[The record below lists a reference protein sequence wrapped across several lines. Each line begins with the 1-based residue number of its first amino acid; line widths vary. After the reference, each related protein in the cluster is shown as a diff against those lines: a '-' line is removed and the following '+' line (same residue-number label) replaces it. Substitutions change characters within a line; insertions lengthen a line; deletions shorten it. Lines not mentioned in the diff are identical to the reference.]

1 MQYFKQAVQT
11 RQPEHCAKH
20 TNQRQKR
27 RKETMCGQSPSS
39 PVYLRTVRQ
48 GVRLSLRVLPS
59 LPNTFSSHK
68 CGRKHGQS
76 DVSTVWK
83 GSQAA
88 FILNHRNDVESCS
101 TKTR

>member
-48 GVRLSLRVLPS
+48 CVRLSLRVLPS
-59 LPNTFSSHK
+59 YQIHSVRINVDGNMVRVMSVRS
-68 CGRKHGQS
+68 GREAKLLS
-76 DVSTVWK
+76 
-83 GSQAA
+83 
-88 FILNHRNDVESCS
+88 F
-101 TKTR
+101 